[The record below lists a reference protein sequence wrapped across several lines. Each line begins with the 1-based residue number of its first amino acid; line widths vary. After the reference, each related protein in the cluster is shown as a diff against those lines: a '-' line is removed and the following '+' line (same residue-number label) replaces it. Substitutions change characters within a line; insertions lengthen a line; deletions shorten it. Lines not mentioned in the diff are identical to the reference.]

1 MTGITCNQQSA
12 YSLQPYAARAHNM
25 LLYSSDCFIKSES
38 ACLLFKEKSDCMC
51 PK

>member
-25 LLYSSDCFIKSES
+25 LLYSVSVK
-38 ACLLFKEKSDCMC
+38 MR
-51 PK
+51 